1 MKITKKLLKKLILE
15 AMEEEERG
23 SGVVAKLE
31 ARLGEIAN
39 RNKIKPEDRED
50 FMDEALKTARMMKP
64 EAQKDLEALLNADA
78 MEHFTEEWN
87 TQPQGLVYMV
97 AYAHDPVGEDYFED
111 ILSAE
116 YDDPLKA
123 FVEKTGNPVA
133 EKILNLVLKHI
144 LDRHE
149 QKRREDDEYEEML
162 AQGLI

>member
-1 MKITKKLLKKLILE
+1 MKITKKMLKRMILE

-31 ARLGEIAN
+31 AKLAN
-39 RNKIKPEDRED
+39 IEDYEED
-50 FMDEALKTARMMKP
+50 FLPVALETVRKMKP
-64 EAQKDLEALLNADA
+64 EAQKDLEALLDA
-78 MEHFTEEWN
+78 GALEHFAVDWN

-123 FVEKTGNPVA
+123 FVRDTGNPVA
-133 EKILNLVLKHI
+133 EKILNLVLQHI

-149 QKRREDDEYEEML
+149 QIRREDDEYEERL